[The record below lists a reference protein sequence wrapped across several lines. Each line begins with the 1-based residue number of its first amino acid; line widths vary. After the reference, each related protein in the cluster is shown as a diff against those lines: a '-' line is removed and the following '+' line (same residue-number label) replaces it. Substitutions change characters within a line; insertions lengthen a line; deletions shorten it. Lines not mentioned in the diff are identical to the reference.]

1 MVCGERDLWRG
12 GHIGQAD
19 SGLERRVP
27 EKSPSLA
34 HYFGGQQRMPRDD
47 NGQTLSQTL
56 PIQLANVAQA
66 EEKRHRAA
74 STVVEEH
81 VLFPRRERQP
91 GFC

>member
-12 GHIGQAD
+12 GNIEEAD

-27 EKSPSLA
+27 EESASTPD
-34 HYFGGQQRMPRDD
+34 HFGGKERMPRDD

-66 EEKRHRAA
+66 EEKRHWPAP
-74 STVVEEH
+74 TVIEEH
-81 VLFPRRERQP
+81 VLFPGRERQP
-91 GFC
+91 AFF